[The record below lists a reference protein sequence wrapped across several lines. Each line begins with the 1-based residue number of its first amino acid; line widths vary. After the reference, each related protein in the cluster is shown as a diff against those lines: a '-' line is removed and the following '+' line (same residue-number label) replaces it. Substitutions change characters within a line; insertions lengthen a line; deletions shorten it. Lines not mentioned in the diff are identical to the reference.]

1 MRNYGSYEKY
11 KNTYCGTNSRLDEI
25 QAAMLSVKLKYL
37 QQEIDMRKYIAGK
50 YIANIRHPAIVLPV
64 VQTESA
70 HVWHLFVIRS
80 KRRNELQAY
89 LKEKGIQTLI
99 HYPIPPHHQECYPQ
113 WQNLRLPITES
124 IHEEVLSLPI
134 SPVMTEVEIEAV
146 IAACNMFGR

>member
-1 MRNYGSYEKY
+1 M
-11 KNTYCGTNSRLDEI
+11 DEI

-37 QQEIDMRKYIAGK
+37 QQENDMRKYIAGK
-50 YIANIRHPAIVLPV
+50 YIANIRHPDIVLPV